1 MCGWQYSVTEYRKT
15 NGESSYLS
23 FAGLLVHSARH
34 SPFEQSLCKW
44 NVSVCCYR
52 HETEFAL
59 VGYILETLSSIRS
72 WQECFKK
79 CLMNC
84 QCLSFNFNEINTT
97 ENCELNDANT
107 KLTPAEVLREK
118 EGVDYYEPVRNY
130 YDKNVR
136 KLLYFL
142 SF

>member
-1 MCGWQYSVTEYRKT
+1 MSLSVATYTKQ
-15 NGESSYLS
+15 N
-23 FAGLLVHSARH
+23 
-34 SPFEQSLCKW
+34 
-44 NVSVCCYR
+44 
-52 HETEFAL
+52 FAL